1 MIARSTLPA
10 VDGAADGHDLSQP
23 GEISPPPPDTEP
35 VCETICGYPVHCAA
49 SRFPEMPAHEFEQL
63 IASVER
69 DGVAVPVEIFEG
81 RLIDGR
87 HRARA
92 VEHLRARG
100 AVIDLPIVEWQP
112 KPGATVEG
120 RVAQHN
126 LLRRHLTDD
135 QRAALALPMLPEI
148 RAELAL
154 RQARTR
160 FGSSR
165 VGGPDSTEGN
175 SPLPQTDGRPQR
187 SSQEK
192 DASSAVGALAALAKI
207 SQHKSRV
214 AIGVLDDVAA
224 GAIPSEELDAV
235 ARGEKPL
242 RSIVSSR
249 RKKSAKRV
257 DKASSPAMAP
267 VDAFMADVGDEDGVE
282 LQLTGEEARR
292 QWQRVKDLF
301 AITDHRQ
308 LRSHFAAFIA
318 EEQRRFDNC

>member
-1 MIARSTLPA
+1 MIAASTLPE
-10 VDGAADGHDLSQP
+10 VDVTSDGDDLSP
-23 GEISPPPPDTEP
+23 AGEISPPPPDTEP
-35 VCETICGYPVHCAA
+35 VCETICGLPVHPAA
-49 SRFPEMPAHEFEQL
+49 SRFPQMPAHEFEEL
-63 IASVER
+63 IASIER
-69 DGVAVPVEIFEG
+69 EGVASPVEIFEG

-92 VEHLRARG
+92 VERLRARG
-100 AVIDLPIVEWQP
+100 AVIDLPTVEWHP

-120 RVAQHN
+120 RVVQHN

-135 QRAALALPMLPEI
+135 QRAALALCMLPEI
-148 RAELAL
+148 RTVLAL

-165 VGGPDSTEGN
+165 VGGLDSTEEN
-175 SPLPQTDGRPQR
+175 SPPPQTDGRPQR
-187 SSQEK
+187 SSHEK
-192 DASSAVGALAALAKI
+192 DASSAVGALSALAKI
-207 SQHKSRV
+207 SHHKSRV
-214 AIGVLDDVAA
+214 AIGAFDDVAA

-267 VDAFMADVGDEDGVE
+267 VDAFMAEVGDEDGVD
-282 LQLTGEEARR
+282 LQVTEEEARR

>member
-1 MIARSTLPA
+1 MIAASKLPD
-10 VDGAADGHDLSQP
+10 VDVTSDGADFSPA

-35 VCETICGYPVHCAA
+35 VCETICGYPVHPAA
-49 SRFPEMPAHEFEQL
+49 SRFPPMPDDEFKEL

>member
-1 MIARSTLPA
+1 M
-10 VDGAADGHDLSQP
+10 
-23 GEISPPPPDTEP
+23 PDD
-35 VCETICGYPVHCAA
+35 
-49 SRFPEMPAHEFEQL
+49 EFKEL
-63 IASVER
+63 IASIER
-69 DGVAVPVEIFEG
+69 NGVAVPVEIFEG
-81 RLIDGR
+81 RVIDGR